1 MKKVM
6 VALAVVGAFAVGL
19 GWSQSVSQAQEASL
33 STRCVDLPARNERV
47 EAIFDELRAEG
58 RTHFLHVPGGGTYGD
73 VCAW

>member
-6 VALAVVGAFAVGL
+6 VALAVVGAFAVGF

-33 STRCVDLPARNERV
+33 STRCEWIRPREPRAA
-47 EAIFDELRAEG
+47 EAFDELRAEG
-58 RTHFLHVPGGGTYGD
+58 RSTFIVVREGI